1 MALTSGNLPHAE
13 IDSVARNDFNDAM
26 TQLDSAFPLQ
36 TADIDNLQ
44 VTEAKIAALAVT
56 AAKLAADAVETA
68 KIKDLNVTDAKIAAL
83 AVTAAKLAADAV
95 ETAKIKDL
103 QVTAAKLATD
113 AVETAKIKDLQVTAA
128 KLAADAVETA
138 KIKDANVTS
147 PKLDALNK
155 GRFENALLHVQD
167 QKASGSYGG
176 TSAARTWNIRDLN
189 TVLTNEIPG
198 ASLDSNQITLPA
210 GTYFITAS
218 APCDKVDYHKLKLYN
233 VTDSSDILIGTANY
247 TTSSYD
253 IVTRSVVTGR
263 FTLAA
268 QKTLELRHYT
278 HNAIVNNGLG
288 IAAGAEV
295 VEVYSDV
302 MIWMI

>member
-1 MALTSGNLPHAE
+1 MALSSGNLPHAE

-26 TQLDSAFPLQ
+26 AQLDAAFP
-36 TADIDNLQ
+36 
-44 VTEAKIAALAVT
+44 
-56 AAKLAADAVETA
+56 VET
-68 KIKDLNVTDAKIAAL
+68 DN
-83 AVTAAKLAADAV
+83 
-95 ETAKIKDL
+95 
-103 QVTAAKLATD
+103 
-113 AVETAKIKDLQVTAA
+113 
-128 KLAADAVETA
+128 
-138 KIKDANVTS
+138 IKDANVTDE
-147 PKLDALNK
+147 KLDKLNK

-167 QKASGSYGG
+167 QKASGSSGG

-189 TVLTNEIPG
+189 AVLTNEIPG

-218 APCDKVDYHKLKLYN
+218 APCNRVDYHKLKLYN
-233 VTDSSDILIGTANY
+233 VTDSSDILIGTADY
-247 TTSSYD
+247 ITSSYD

-278 HNAIVNNGLG
+278 HGAKVDNGLG
-288 IAAGAEV
+288 IATGVGV

>member
-26 TQLDSAFPLQ
+26 AQLDAAFPLQ
-36 TADIDNLQ
+36 TADIGNLQ
-44 VTEAKIAALAVT
+44 VTE
-56 AAKLAADAVETA
+56 
-68 KIKDLNVTDAKIAAL
+68 AKIAAL

-138 KIKDANVTS
+138 KIKDANVTDE
-147 PKLDALNK
+147 KLDKLDK

-167 QKASGSYGG
+167 QKDAGTAGGASEA
-176 TSAARTWNIRDLN
+176 TTWNTRTLN
-189 TVLTNEIPG
+189 TVLTNEISG
-198 ASLDSNQITLPA
+198 ASLASNQITLPA
-210 GTYFITAS
+210 GTYMIVAS
-218 APCDKVDYHKLKLYN
+218 APANKVAYHKLKLYN
-233 VTDSSDILIGTANY
+233 VTDATDILIGTSEY
-247 TTSSYD
+247 TTDSTFV
-253 IVTRSVVTGR
+253 VTRSWVVGR

-268 QKTLELRHYT
+268 QKTLEIRHYT
-278 HNAIVNNGLG
+278 CASYALEGLG
-288 IAAGAEV
+288 IATNAGV
-295 VEVYSDV
+295 IEVYTDCQ
-302 MIWMI
+302 IWKI